1 MMRALLRM
9 FFFILLCSFQ
19 LVFSQE
25 VKPDFSKVP
34 GIVVAHSPA
43 SSGIYLGS
51 PSIETLPNGH
61 YIASH
66 DLFGPAYK
74 DTNMTVRVF
83 RSIDQGLTWKQV
95 AEIKRMIWAKLFYHR
110 KTLYLIGC
118 DGIVGKLSIRKS
130 TDEGFTWS
138 DTYDGNTGLIT
149 IDTGYHTAPVPVVI
163 HDGRLWKA
171 VENNDTLLSS
181 GWLTKNYSLMMSAPV
196 DADLLNSKSWTF
208 SDRMLAPRW
217 NKGFPWLEGNAVIT
231 PDGKMAVINRVHS
244 LGDDTASYYE
254 VSPDGK
260 TIDKSS
266 LKIIRLP
273 GACKKFTIHYDKES
287 KLYWAL
293 TNHSPKKLRGIN
305 QVERMR
311 STVALIYSDDL
322 INWKI
327 KAILLSHPDVK
338 KVGFQYLDW
347 FIEGNDIVALSRTAY
362 DDGLGGAHDCH
373 DANYITFHRF
383 KNFRNA
389 ITTEE
394 LKDLLK

>member
-1 MMRALLRM
+1 
-9 FFFILLCSFQ
+9 
-19 LVFSQE
+19 
-25 VKPDFSKVP
+25 
-34 GIVVAHSPA
+34 
-43 SSGIYLGS
+43 
-51 PSIETLPNGH
+51 
-61 YIASH
+61 
-66 DLFGPAYK
+66 
-74 DTNMTVRVF
+74 
-83 RSIDQGLTWKQV
+83 
-95 AEIKRMIWAKLFYHR
+95 
-110 KTLYLIGC
+110 
-118 DGIVGKLSIRKS
+118 
-130 TDEGFTWS
+130 
-138 DTYDGNTGLIT
+138 
-149 IDTGYHTAPVPVVI
+149 
-163 HDGRLWKA
+163 
-171 VENNDTLLSS
+171 
-181 GWLTKNYSLMMSAPV
+181 
-196 DADLLNSKSWTF
+196 
-208 SDRMLAPRW
+208 
-217 NKGFPWLEGNAVIT
+217 
-231 PDGKMAVINRVHS
+231 